1 MIDTW
6 LTVHSALLLAGNS
19 SSSPGIPGIYLITF
33 YYPLNGSYPIYN
45 PAIVNAGVYA
55 QAPTTAWG
63 NPTIPQI
70 VGSTCLEVRVGYFG
84 LCVNADGFSFVCSNN
99 ATLLRELLEPA
110 QDPLNL
116 LFVASTF
123 KNNIVFPYL
132 L

>member
-1 MIDTW
+1 
-6 LTVHSALLLAGNS
+6 LLAGNS

-33 YYPLNGSYPIYN
+33 YYPLNGSLPIYN
-45 PAIVNAGVYA
+45 PAIVNTGVYGA
-55 QAPTTAWG
+55 TQTTAWG
-63 NPTIPQI
+63 QPTFPEI
-70 VGSTCLEVRVGYFG
+70 VKDTCLEVRVGYFG
-84 LCVNADGFSFVCSNN
+84 LCVNADGHSFICSNN
-99 ATLLRELLEPA
+99 ATLLAELLTPE